1 MRLAGHVGGMMS
13 SDADSE
19 VRSDQHATRRRSRG
33 NDAGALGARGVRTR
47 RRLLRAT
54 LDVLAEDGLSGY
66 SIDAVASRAGIGRA
80 TAYTYFANKD
90 AIVAELACALED
102 TLSRLVARI
111 GPLGPSDY
119 GVANLRWWLG
129 EFVELYAEYSAL
141 FLLWTELVPDRPEPL
156 ASTGVLVQRF
166 TDATLRR
173 APPETGPHVP
183 ASTDLPSISLAVL
196 SSIERIGEFAATT
209 PTRASAMVD
218 ALTASVQCTLFP
230 TTTVEQLRAGLEIK
244 PPPR

>member
-1 MRLAGHVGGMMS
+1 MI
-13 SDADSE
+13 SDAASGARPDRDS
-19 VRSDQHATRRRSRG
+19 TRHRSRG
-33 NDAGALGARGVRTR
+33 DNAGALGARGLRTR

-54 LDVLAEDGLSGY
+54 LDVLAEDGLAGY
-66 SIDAVASRAGIGRA
+66 SIDAVASRAGVGRA
-80 TAYTYFANKD
+80 TAYSYFANKD
-90 AIVAELACALED
+90 AIVIELACSLET

-129 EFVELYAEYSAL
+129 EFVELYSEYSAL

-156 ASTGVLVQRF
+156 APTSVLVQRF

-173 APPETGPHVP
+173 APPGTGPHVP
-183 ASTDLPSISLAVL
+183 VSTNLPSVTLAVL

-218 ALTASVQCTLFP
+218 ALTAGVQCTLFP
-230 TTTVEQLRAGLEIK
+230 ATTAEQLRAGLEIETSTTL
-244 PPPR
+244 